1 MVTIYTER
9 GPATEMLVEKPSFN
23 FGRLAAITLG
33 TGLLL
38 SLVAAYNLNSDVKDL
53 TQNKLTFVQN
63 QIEMEQPVVLKAVQR

>member
-9 GPATEMLVEKPSFN
+9 GPATEILVEKPSFN

-38 SLVAAYNLNSDVKDL
+38 SLVAAYNLNSEVNDL
-53 TQNKLTFVQN
+53 TQNKLTYVQN
-63 QIEMEQPVVLKAVQR
+63 RIQMEQPSVLQAVQR